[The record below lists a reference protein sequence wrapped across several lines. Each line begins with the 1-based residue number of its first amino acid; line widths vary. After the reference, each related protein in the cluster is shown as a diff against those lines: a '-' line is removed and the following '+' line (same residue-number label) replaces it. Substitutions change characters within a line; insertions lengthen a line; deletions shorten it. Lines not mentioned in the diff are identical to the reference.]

1 MQWGPGRRAIG
12 ASTIFSRCVPLLIA
26 LAAAGCNTV
35 SPTASTGSPRGAT
48 VAFDSI
54 DGPPRD
60 VFDRL
65 VRDLNT
71 EAQSRQLA
79 VMSREDN
86 AAYRVRG
93 YLGAQS
99 SSRKSAVAWVWDVYD
114 QNRQRVLRINGEEV
128 IAGKQHDAWR
138 ALDDAAVERIA
149 RNSMV
154 ELSAFLTSGAALP
167 SAPSEIAYA
176 ASSTPEAS
184 GILRIQQANV
194 DPAPVGANDGES
206 GAGRLPPYS
215 SRSLGLITGT
225 VAAAQ

>member
-1 MQWGPGRRAIG
+1 MQWASGRRAIG
-12 ASTIFSRCVPLLIA
+12 ASAIVTRFVPLLIA

-35 SPTASTGSPRGAT
+35 SPSASTGAPRGAT

-54 DGPPRD
+54 DGPPRA
-60 VFDRL
+60 VFDKL
-65 VRDLNT
+65 VRDLNS

-79 VMSREDN
+79 VLSRDDS

-99 SSRKSAVAWVWDVYD
+99 SSRKSAVSWVWDVYNRD
-114 QNRQRVLRINGEEV
+114 RQRVLRINGEEV
-128 IAGKQHDAWR
+128 VAGKHRDAWDG
-138 ALDDAAVERIA
+138 LDDATVERIA

-154 ELSAFLTSGAALP
+154 ELSAFLTSTAALP
-167 SAPSEIAYA
+167 SGPSETAYA
-176 ASSTPEAS
+176 ASSTPEAA
-184 GILRIQQANV
+184 GILRIQQVNA
-194 DPAPVGANDGES
+194 DPAVAGTNDG
-206 GAGRLPPYS
+206 AAPLPPDS

>member
-1 MQWGPGRRAIG
+1 MQRGPGRRAIR
-12 ASTIFSRCVPLLIA
+12 ASAVVSRIVPFLIA

-35 SPTASTGSPRGAT
+35 SPTATIGASRGAT

-65 VRDLNT
+65 VRDLNS

-79 VMSREDN
+79 VLSREDS

-93 YLGAQS
+93 YLGAQT

-128 IAGKQHDAWR
+128 IAGKQRDAWR
-138 ALDDAAVERIA
+138 ALDDDAVERIA

-154 ELSAFLTSGAALP
+154 ELSAFLTSTAALP
-167 SAPSEIAYA
+167 SGPSEIAYA
-176 ASSTPEAS
+176 AGSAPEAS
-184 GILRIQQANV
+184 GIPRIQQVNA
-194 DPAPVGANDGES
+194 DPTPVGALTTAS
-206 GAGRLPPYS
+206 V
-215 SRSLGLITGT
+215 TT
-225 VAAAQ
+225 AQ